1 MINTHP
7 QDMLN
12 VIPGTNATFT
22 VTATGLRLNYTWKLG
37 NRTTLPSDDR
47 LVPNDKMLTVQ
58 NVRPS
63 DIGSYCCEVSNAAG
77 SVTSNSA
84 SLTLSE
90 LYLHVKLDFIA
101 MSNSLQSFYLC
112 LKRVSCAIVSI
123 SFNASLLFLLGSV
136 PEEEP
141 DIKDLINL
149 PIPHAD

>member
-37 NRTTLPSDDR
+37 NGSRLPSGDR
-47 LVPNDKMLTVQ
+47 FVPNDKMLTIQ
-58 NVRPS
+58 NVQPS

-84 SLTLSE
+84 SLILSE
-90 LYLHVKLDFIA
+90 LYLCVKLGSIA
-101 MSNSLQSFYLC
+101 MSNSLQSLYLC
-112 LKRVSCAIVSI
+112 LKRVCCAIVSI
-123 SFNASLLFLLGSV
+123 SFNACMPHNLFC
-136 PEEEP
+136 PY
-141 DIKDLINL
+141 
-149 PIPHAD
+149 